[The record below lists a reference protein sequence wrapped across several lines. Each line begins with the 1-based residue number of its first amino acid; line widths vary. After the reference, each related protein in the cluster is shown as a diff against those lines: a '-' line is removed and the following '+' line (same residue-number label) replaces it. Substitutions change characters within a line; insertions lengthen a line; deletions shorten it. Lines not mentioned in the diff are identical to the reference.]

1 MKAERLPSNT
11 PDFAVVLRDWDVRVH
26 RSIVTMEYS
35 ETAIA
40 VRSFLGMYPA
50 LYERGVISLE
60 SQDLEHSTS
69 AATHIKL

>member
-1 MKAERLPSNT
+1 
-11 PDFAVVLRDWDVRVH
+11 
-26 RSIVTMEYS
+26 MEYS

-50 LYERGVISLE
+50 LQERGAISLE

-69 AATHIKL
+69 EAAHIRL